1 MTRLSTLFVLLA
13 CGAIGLAAAFKA
25 PAEPAPFMSDD
36 FINLPQLSRMIE
48 IKAGDHGHYETTA
61 SIEHIPVMVLVDT
74 GASKVALSY
83 DDAERVG
90 LNPFRLRFDQPVATA
105 NGVVDAAAITL
116 RRVEIDN
123 VVVHDVDAMVL
134 PDGAMRGTLL
144 GMSFLSRLSGF
155 RMSDGTLY
163 LEQ

>member
-1 MTRLSTLFVLLA
+1 MIRLTTLFVLLA
-13 CGAIGLAAAFKA
+13 GGAIGIAAASKA
-25 PAEPAPFMSDD
+25 PDETSPFMSDD
-36 FINLPQLSRMIE
+36 LAEMPRLARMIE
-48 IKAGDHGHYETTA
+48 IKAGDHGHYVATA

-74 GASKVALSY
+74 GATKVALSY
-83 DDAERVG
+83 ADAERVG
-90 LNPFRLRFDQPVATA
+90 LKPFTLRFDQPVATA

-155 RMSDGTLY
+155 RMSDGILY
-163 LEQ
+163 LEE

>member
-1 MTRLSTLFVLLA
+1 MRLTTLFVLLA
-13 CGAIGLAAAFKA
+13 GGAIGIAVASKEPDETPPFISDEL
-25 PAEPAPFMSDD
+25 PAPPR
-36 FINLPQLSRMIE
+36 LARMIE
-48 IKAGDHGHYETTA
+48 IKAGDHGHYVTTA

-74 GASKVALSY
+74 GATKVALSY
-83 DDAERVG
+83 EDAERVG
-90 LNPFRLRFDQPVATA
+90 LNPFTLRFDQPVATA

-144 GMSFLSRLSGF
+144 GMSFLGRLSGF